1 MVRGSRKSVRTTEAP
16 SANLRVCEH
25 PGCAEAGEFRAPRS
39 RENLNQYRWFCLE
52 HVREYNSKWDFYR
65 GMSEDEIEQHIR
77 ADQTWRRPTWK
88 MSGQMRAK
96 MAADP
101 LELLLDPYDILADSG
116 TRLRQRRAAAQ
127 QNNLS
132 VAEQQALSI
141 LDLTWPQTK
150 QGVKTRYK
158 ELAKR
163 YHPDANGGDREAEER
178 IKQINQAY
186 STLKQSPHFVE

>member
-1 MVRGSRKSVRTTEAP
+1 MVRGPRKSVRTTETL

-52 HVREYNSKWDFYR
+52 HVREYNSKWDFYA
-65 GMSEDEIEQHIR
+65 GMTEEDIERQIR

-88 MSGQMRAK
+88 MSGQVRAK
-96 MAADP
+96 LASDP

-116 TRLRQRRAAAQ
+116 ARARQGRPQAQ

-150 QGVKTRYK
+150 KGVKARYK

-186 STLKQSPHFVE
+186 STLKQSPHFAE

>member
-1 MVRGSRKSVRTTEAP
+1 MVRGSRKSVRTTEAV

-52 HVREYNSKWDFYR
+52 HVREYNSKWDFYA
-65 GMSEDEIEQHIR
+65 GMSEDDIERHIR

-88 MSGQMRAK
+88 MSGPVRAK
-96 MAADP
+96 MASDP

-116 TRLRQRRAAAQ
+116 ARLRQRRPPAQ
-127 QNNLS
+127 PNDLP

-141 LDLTWPQTK
+141 LDLTWPQTR
-150 QGVKTRYK
+150 QGVRARYK

-163 YHPDANGGDREAEER
+163 YHPDATGGDREAEER

-186 STLKQSPHFVE
+186 STLKQSPRFAE

>member
-1 MVRGSRKSVRTTEAP
+1 MVRGSRKSVRTTEAV

-52 HVREYNSKWDFYR
+52 HVREYNAKWDFYA
-65 GMSEDEIEQHIR
+65 GMSEDEIERHIR

-88 MSGQMRAK
+88 MSGQTRAK

-101 LELLLDPYDILADSG
+101 LELLLDPYDILADAG
-116 TRLRQRRAAAQ
+116 ARARQRRPQAQ
-127 QNNLS
+127 PNDLP

-141 LDLTWPQTK
+141 LDLTWPQTR
-150 QGVKTRYK
+150 QGVKARYK

-163 YHPDANGGDREAEER
+163 YHPDATGGDREAEER

-186 STLKQSPHFVE
+186 STLKQSPRFAE

>member
-39 RENLNQYRWFCLE
+39 RENLGQYRWFCLE
-52 HVREYNSKWDFYR
+52 HVREYNSKWDFYA
-65 GMSEDEIEQHIR
+65 GMSEEEIERQIR

-88 MSGQMRAK
+88 MSGQVRAK
-96 MAADP
+96 LATDP
-101 LELLLDPYDILADSG
+101 LELLIDPYDVLADSG
-116 TRLRQRRAAAQ
+116 ARLRQKRAAAQ

-132 VAEQQALSI
+132 VAEQQALSV

-150 QGVKTRYK
+150 QGVKARYK

-163 YHPDANGGDREAEER
+163 YHPDANGGDRDAEER

>member
-1 MVRGSRKSVRTTEAP
+1 MVRGSRKSVRTREAAA
-16 SANLRVCEH
+16 ANLRVCEH
-25 PGCAEAGEFRAPRS
+25 PGCAEGGEFRAPRS
-39 RENLNQYRWFCLE
+39 RENLDQYRWFCLE
-52 HVREYNSKWDFYR
+52 HVREYNSKWDFYA
-65 GMSEDEIEQHIR
+65 GMSEDDIEKQIR

-88 MSGQMRAK
+88 MSGQARVKLAT
-96 MAADP
+96 DP
-101 LELLLDPYDILADSG
+101 LELLIDPYDVLADSG
-116 TRLRQRRAAAQ
+116 ARLRHKRAEAQR
-127 QNNLS
+127 NSLPI
-132 VAEQQALSI
+132 AEQQALSV
-141 LDLTWPQTK
+141 LDLTWPQTR